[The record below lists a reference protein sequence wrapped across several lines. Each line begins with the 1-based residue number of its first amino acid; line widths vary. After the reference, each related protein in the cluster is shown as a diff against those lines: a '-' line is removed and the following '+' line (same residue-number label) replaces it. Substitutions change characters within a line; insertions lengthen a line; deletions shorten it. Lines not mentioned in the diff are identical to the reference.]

1 VVGAPPSAAAAAGF
15 TLLEVPP
22 GDLTPAAAALSTV
35 VVGASNAPRPVDTMP
50 ADGVAA
56 QQYIDAKMEE
66 AKKIK
71 KKADGRYT
79 QAKHWDV
86 YSLCLY
92 AQAAVKF
99 MESMDA
105 HERIWGHFQRHQ
117 LPMGPLRHPGYMA
130 IYKQTAQL
138 CHTAKELISNA
149 RGPDIAK
156 QALRLLMERLY
167 IICMQR
173 HHHSKQHGLL
183 DSARRLK
190 AAAQAGAA
198 AGGSTAAAAGGGG
211 SSSGSPSSAAPGV
224 RLARREGGLP
234 PSSAAAAAAAVAATA
249 AGGGGGGA
257 SDGSRVGGSAAEGKP
272 LNKASEGSSAQDT
285 TSLLKLSAAG
295 PGRPVTGSTQAPA
308 GAVNRNDLATVLD
321 MLHDML
327 RMSDSIHSGVLRLQ
341 QFLESPEVMANA
353 AAKQAALEVSVL
365 ALDGGMYSM
374 QHVSVHAYAAI
385 SQVIKMIR

>member
-1 VVGAPPSAAAAAGF
+1 VVGVPPSAAAAAGF

-35 VVGASNAPRPVDTMP
+35 VVGGSDTAQPTDPMP

-56 QQYIDAKMEE
+56 QQYIDAKMEA
-66 AKKIK
+66 AKTIK

-79 QAKHWDV
+79 QHRHWDV

-105 HERIWGHFQRHQ
+105 HERIWTHFQRHQ
-117 LPMGPLRHPGYMA
+117 LPMGPLRFPGYTP

-149 RGPDIAK
+149 KGPDIAK

-173 HHHSKQHGLL
+173 HYHSKQHNLL

-198 AGGSTAAAAGGGG
+198 AGGAAAAATAGGG

-234 PSSAAAAAAAVAATA
+234 PPSAAAAAAAASAAATA
-249 AGGGGGGA
+249 AAVGGGGE
-257 SDGSRVGGSAAEGKP
+257 GSRVGSAEGKP
-272 LNKASEGSSAQDT
+272 LNKVSEGSSAQDT

-308 GAVNRNDLATVLD
+308 GSVNRNDLATVLD